1 MGNARTKGH
10 VLGKGR
16 TCYFQGVTVEITYK
30 NMLEIILT
38 TQEITI
44 DFFGP
49 KLRPFWPYDVI
60 LTPKNAFLGIL
71 SNFCR
76 FSPI

>member
-1 MGNARTKGH
+1 MIDVD
-10 VLGKGR
+10 VLGRAR

-44 DFFGP
+44 DFWA
-49 KLRPFWPYDVI
+49 KIKTI
-60 LTPKNAFLGIL
+60 LAL
-71 SNFCR
+71 
-76 FSPI
+76 

>member
-44 DFFGP
+44 DF
-49 KLRPFWPYDVI
+49 
-60 LTPKNAFLGIL
+60 LGQ
-71 SNFCR
+71 N
-76 FSPI
+76 